1 MPLVKRQFIL
11 KVAVMLRIRLHNRS
25 TKFSCQLNGL
35 KKKGVKSVLWLFNI
49 AGFGLGL
56 APHRNC
62 IDNGPP
68 KTIVVII
75 LE

>member
-1 MPLVKRQFIL
+1 MSIEWV
-11 KVAVMLRIRLHNRS
+11 
-25 TKFSCQLNGL
+25 

-49 AGFGLGL
+49 VGFGLGL